1 MSGNNAAWFDRAK
14 QVTPGG
20 VNSPVRAFNGV
31 GGVPLVVSGGKG
43 AKVFSSDGRELTD
56 YCCSWGAMILG
67 HANDEITA
75 TITAQ
80 AAKGTTFGIVTEN
93 EVLFAERLCSLVPG
107 MEKIRAV
114 NSGTEAVMSAI
125 RLARGVT
132 ERDLIV
138 KFDGCYHGHS
148 DAMLVKS
155 GSGVLTAGNDG
166 EASSAGVPADFARHT
181 VSLPYNDFE
190 AVREFFAKR
199 GKEIAAVI
207 VEPAAGNMG
216 LVPPKDGFLAELRE
230 LTRSAG
236 ALLICDEVINGFR
249 FGLSTYSSL
258 FANVDPDIITLG
270 KVIGGG
276 LPLAAVGG
284 KAMYMDRFAP
294 EGPVYQAGTLA
305 GNPLAVAAGLKT
317 LEILERDNPYSG
329 MAAKCGRIAEGVN
342 AIAQERGIPL
352 RVAHF
357 GGVFTMFCSAE
368 PVSDLAGAMR
378 CDTALYA
385 KVFHGLY
392 DRGIYIAPS
401 QFECNFVS
409 AAHTDADVDAFISAA
424 REVLQTMERQNTVF
438 LKIN

>member
-1 MSGNNAAWFDRAK
+1 MSEKNAAWFDRAK

-43 AKVFSSDGRELTD
+43 SQVFSSDGRELTD
-56 YCCSWGAMILG
+56 YCCSWGAMIFG
-67 HANDEITA
+67 HASDEITK
-75 TITAQ
+75 TIAEQ

-107 MEKIRAV
+107 MEKVRAV

-181 VSLPYNDFE
+181 VSLPYNDSE
-190 AVREFFAKR
+190 AIRELFAKR
-199 GKEIAAVI
+199 GQEVAAVI
-207 VEPAAGNMG
+207 VEPVAGNMG

-236 ALLICDEVINGFR
+236 ALLICDEVITGFR
-249 FGLSTYSSL
+249 FGPSTYSSL
-258 FANVDPDIITLG
+258 FANVEPDIVTLG
-270 KVIGGG
+270 KIIGGG

-294 EGPVYQAGTLA
+294 EGPVYQAGTLS

-317 LEILERDNPYSG
+317 LEILERDNPYLG

-342 AIAQERGIPL
+342 AIAQEHGIPL
-352 RVAHF
+352 RAAHF
-357 GGVFTMFCSAE
+357 GGVFTLFCSTE
-368 PVSDLAGAMR
+368 PVTDLAGAMR

-409 AAHTDADVDAFISAA
+409 AAHSDANVDAFISAVGDVF
-424 REVLQTMERQNTVF
+424 RSMDHSFGVVL
-438 LKIN
+438 

>member
-1 MSGNNAAWFDRAK
+1 MNLSNADWFERAK
-14 QVTPGG
+14 KVTPGG

-31 GGVPLVVSGGKG
+31 GGVPLVVNGGKG

-67 HANDEITA
+67 HADREVTEAISN
-75 TITAQ
+75 Q
-80 AAKGTTFGIVTEN
+80 AGRGTTFGIVTEN

-107 MEKIRAV
+107 MEKARAV
-114 NSGTEAVMSAI
+114 NSGTEAVMSAV

-132 ERDLIV
+132 GRNLIV

-155 GSGVLTAGNDG
+155 GSGILTAGNTSA
-166 EASSAGVPADFARHT
+166 ASSAGVPSDFASHT
-181 VSLPYNDFE
+181 VSLPFNDIATVRRFFE
-190 AVREFFAKR
+190 NR
-199 GKEIAAVI
+199 GNEIAAAI
-207 VEPAAGNMG
+207 VEPVAGNMG
-216 LVPPKDGFLAELRE
+216 LVLPIDGFLEELRQV
-230 LTRSAG
+230 TASAG
-236 ALLICDEVINGFR
+236 SLLICDEVITGFR

-258 FANVDPDIITLG
+258 YANIQPDIITLG

-284 KAMYMDRFAP
+284 KAEYMNAFAP

-317 LEILERDNPYSG
+317 LEILERNAPY
-329 MAAKCGRIAEGVN
+329 AKMSEKCKKLTDSINSVAKEHGV
-342 AIAQERGIPL
+342 AVRAS
-352 RVAHF
+352 AF
-357 GGVFTMFCSAE
+357 GGVFTLFCSE
-368 PVSDLAGAMR
+368 SPIVNLEDAMR

-385 KVFHGLY
+385 KIFHGLF
-392 DRGIYIAPS
+392 DRGVYIAPS

-409 AAHTDADVDAFISAA
+409 AAHTDSDMDAFISAFSRA
-424 REVLQTMERQNTVF
+424 
-438 LKIN
+438 II